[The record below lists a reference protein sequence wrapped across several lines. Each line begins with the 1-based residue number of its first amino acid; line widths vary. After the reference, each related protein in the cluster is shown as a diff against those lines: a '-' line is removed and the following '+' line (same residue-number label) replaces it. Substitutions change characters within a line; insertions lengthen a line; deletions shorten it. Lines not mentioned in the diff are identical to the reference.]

1 MSQVSAQVVSGGR
14 GGGGRGGSGRKPQ
27 HVVRKGAI
35 GTACDACNRDHQP
48 CRPSDPTNPLSIC
61 IRCADTG
68 RECTYDRQQHRRRRP
83 GDPVRSVTRSAV
95 RRPAP
100 GRSAAG
106 QDDQHTQIATLLSQ
120 GYTITL
126 NPPAPATINVEAR
139 APIQFPPVTQNAA
152 VPANNTPQGYSSRS
166 VFPPPP
172 PNVDPSLDSY
182 TLDPETGLFAPP
194 RSHFTPDPGVA
205 PAASPS
211 HSLLGQTGITNPS
224 PFSAPPLSASPSPTP
239 APAHGPPPHTFSA
252 APQLP
257 FPSIETF
264 RNMAFEGDREEL
276 FHHYFEQSR
285 GLSEEDRATAEQVLD
300 LLLRAAQTARGAGG
314 NMGGH

>member
-27 HVVRKGAI
+27 NVVRKGAM

-68 RECTYDRQQHRRRRP
+68 RECTYDRQGHRRRRP

-106 QDDQHTQIATLLSQ
+106 QDDQLTQIATLLSQ

-126 NPPAPATINVEAR
+126 NPPPPATMNGEVR
-139 APIQFPPVTQNAA
+139 APIQFPPVAENAA
-152 VPANNTPQGYSSRS
+152 APANNMPEGHSSRS

-194 RSHFTPDPGVA
+194 RSHFTPDPRVA

-211 HSLLGQTGITNPS
+211 HSLLGQTGVTNLDIFS
-224 PFSAPPLSASPSPTP
+224 PFSAPPPSASPTL
-239 APAHGPPPHTFSA
+239 AHGLLNAVPP
-252 APQLP
+252 APQLA

-264 RNMAFEGDREEL
+264 RSMAFEGDREEL

-300 LLLRAAQTARGAGG
+300 LLLRAVQTARGAGG
-314 NMGGH
+314 NRSGR